1 MDAISSFPAGVD
13 PVGNNMMSYGLL
25 MQQGQGMQSMIS
37 SIAALGGIGAGGPGA
52 ISLQGGGNTQAL
64 LAKSMMQYF
73 QYINQI
79 WMQLAMGT
87 PGAPSNA
94 GGQGQG

>member
-1 MDAISSFPAGVD
+1 MDAIPSFPAGVD

-25 MQQGQGMQSMIS
+25 MQQGQGMESMIA
-37 SIAALGGIGAGGPGA
+37 SIAALGGIGAGAPGVA
-52 ISLQGGGNTQAL
+52 PAEGGGNTQAL
-64 LAKSMMQYF
+64 LAQSMMQYF

-87 PGAPSNA
+87 TGTAPNPTA
-94 GGQGQG
+94 QKQG